1 MNTLSSLLN
10 FIGNKIGGY
19 DTDIPA
25 LQSDVGTAQGNIT
38 TMQGSITTM
47 QGNITSLQ
55 TSVATLSPKVYQ
67 VTGASG
73 TMPLPAG
80 TITQIT
86 LTTASIEIGD
96 GYSISSGGIQV
107 SAAGKYRVTGS
118 VYEQAQSQVTEA
130 GVYVRVGSAFATA
143 TELCACKE
151 AKPTSD
157 GMDCIVQCSKIIE
170 LSANDIVF
178 LAGRVIGGT
187 GTVYTNSASTFLQ
200 LEKIA

>member
-55 TSVATLSPKVYQ
+55 TSVSALSPKVYQ
-67 VTGASG
+67 ATGASG
-73 TMPLPAG
+73 TMTLAAG
-80 TITQIT
+80 TITQI
-86 LTTASIEIGD
+86 AMSVE
-96 GYSISSGGIQV
+96 SISIGSGYAISDGGIQV
-107 SAAGKYRVTGS
+107 TEAGKYKVTGS

-130 GVYVRVGSAFATA
+130 GVYVMVGSAFGSA
-143 TELCACKE
+143 TERCACKE
-151 AKPTSD
+151 AKPTTD
-157 GMDCIVQCSKIIE
+157 GMDCIVQCNKIIE
-170 LSANDIVF
+170 LSANDIVY
-178 LAGRVIGGT
+178 LAGRIIGGT
-187 GTVYTNSASTFLQ
+187 GTVYTGSASTFLQ